1 MAIERTQGNRKD
13 SAGSA
18 FTLIELLVVIAV
30 IALLMALLVPALGRA
45 REQARR
51 TVCLGNLRQLTA
63 AWIAYADQNDGKLV
77 NGHALGGGQKGN
89 YVYRES
95 WMGRAFHW
103 PPDRATLIADPYKG
117 ALWPYIRDIDVYR
130 CASGRKGHLAT
141 YQVVTSANA
150 ANVGN
155 AEEGTILRKTLVD
168 LEGIGI
174 RIGRTVLHLT
184 RITDIVNPGRR
195 AVFIDAGQIDPCFRV
210 PYLYP
215 KWDCASPPPIHHQG
229 GATLSMADGHGEY
242 WRWKGAETL
251 AVPRKEI
258 EAYNGLSNEW
268 LTNASGLYGAYE
280 PQTEDGR
287 YDLQKVQRAVWG
299 RLGYAPPRKRRA
311 P

>member
-1 MAIERTQGNRKD
+1 
-13 SAGSA
+13 
-18 FTLIELLVVIAV
+18 VVIAV

-45 REQARR
+45 REHARR
-51 TVCLGNLRQLTA
+51 TVCLSNLRQLTA

-77 NGHALGGGQKGN
+77 NGHALNGPQQVN
-89 YVYRES
+89 YVRRES
-95 WMGRAFHW
+95 WMGRAFRW
-103 PPDRATLIADPYKG
+103 PPDRATLIADPNKG

-130 CASGRKGHLAT
+130 CASGRKGHLAA

-150 ANVGN
+150 ASILN

-184 RITDIVNPGRR
+184 RITDIISPANR
-195 AVFIDAGQIDPCFRV
+195 AVFIDAGQIDVCFRI

-258 EAYNGLSNEW
+258 EAYNGLGHEC
-268 LTNASGLYGAYE
+268 LANASGLYGDYK

-287 YDLQKVQRAVWG
+287 YDLQRAQRAIWG